1 MMGWTATSPKRRPA
15 SREANASKYTEEDS
29 NMKNT
34 SFRTFT
40 IPRANGC
47 APFKF
52 AVHTLADG
60 TVHVTRISPYDE
72 TEYHWA
78 LKSPGRNHWRIIRNG
93 RTVSIVGAFIGG
105 EPDEAAEPLSPEQI
119 AYFIIESD
127 MKAHLE
133 SCVCHN

>member
-1 MMGWTATSPKRRPA
+1 
-15 SREANASKYTEEDS
+15 
-29 NMKNT
+29 MKNT
-34 SFRTFT
+34 SFQTFE

-60 TVHVTRISPYDE
+60 TVQVTRISPYDE
-72 TEYHWA
+72 AEYHRA

-93 RTVSIVGAFIGG
+93 CTVSTVGAFIGG
-105 EPDEAAEPLSPEQI
+105 RPDEAAESLSPEQI
-119 AYFIIESD
+119 AYFLIEAD